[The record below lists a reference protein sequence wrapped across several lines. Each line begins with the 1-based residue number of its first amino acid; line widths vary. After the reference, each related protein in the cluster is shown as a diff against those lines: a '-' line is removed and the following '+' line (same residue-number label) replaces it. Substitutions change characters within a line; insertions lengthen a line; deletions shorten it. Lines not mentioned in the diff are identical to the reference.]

1 MTNCCFHGRVLV
13 LFTVLLAFCSSFRC
27 SAPFKYGRMSSVT
40 TSTKSIAVLARTWG
54 NGHGCRSE
62 YELYA
67 SKGFGKGGTTGGDSQ
82 LARTTP
88 QQAKQVTGSYSKLL
102 SKQSKKFEDMKAA
115 GGQPSNDIY
124 ARLKGNEVCWFI
136 GILFL
141 LCLFYQLFCPLH
153 FTSLHTTQHVFISCF
168 NLRLKEKAFMF
179 HLYLMKRH

>member
-1 MTNCCFHGRVLV
+1 M
-13 LFTVLLAFCSSFRC
+13 FTVLLAFCSSFRC
-27 SAPFKYGRMSSVT
+27 SAPFKYGRISVT

-54 NGHGCRSE
+54 NGHGYRSE

-141 LCLFYQLFCPLH
+141 LYLFYQLFCPLD
-153 FTSLHTTQHVFISCF
+153 FTSLHITSLTQHNTFS
-168 NLRLKEKAFMF
+168 F
-179 HLYLMKRH
+179 HALTFV